1 MRLGLSRGSNVS
13 KKQITIFVVSLL
25 INALLIFCLVIG
37 YLKMS
42 LVHKELFYSE
52 VQYKLVELDGLI
64 ENQKKNDWSEPNLV
78 TTQLGDVLNGLDVA
92 TNSGKYSGWLSNDE
106 RMTMEHLDSALSQY
120 PHDELYKFSVL
131 TKNDKKEFEE
141 LHSKLQNVGFGM
153 NMTISNDWKTF
164 INKSE
169 KLLAL
174 LENT

>member
-1 MRLGLSRGSNVS
+1 MS
-13 KKQITIFVVSLL
+13 KKQKTIFVISLL
-25 INALLIFCLVIG
+25 VNALLIVCLAIG
-37 YLKMS
+37 YLRIS

-64 ENQKKNDWSEPNLV
+64 EHQKKNDWSDPNLV

-92 TNSGKYSGWLSNDE
+92 INSGKYSSWLSNNE
-106 RMTMEHLDSALSQY
+106 RMTMERLDYTLRLY

-131 TKNDKKEFEE
+131 TESDKKEFED
-141 LHSKLQNVGFGM
+141 LQSKLKNVGFGM
-153 NMTISNDWKTF
+153 NMTISKDWKTF

-174 LENT
+174 LESN

>member
-1 MRLGLSRGSNVS
+1 MS
-13 KKQITIFVVSLL
+13 KKQRTVFVISLL
-25 INALLIFCLVIG
+25 VNVLLIVCLVVG
-37 YLKMS
+37 YLKMD

-64 ENQKKNDWSEPNLV
+64 EHQKKNDWSEPNLV

-92 TNSGKYSGWLSNDE
+92 TDSGKYSGWLSNNE
-106 RMTMEHLDSALSQY
+106 RMTMERLDNALRQY
-120 PHDELYKFSVL
+120 PHDELYEFSVL
-131 TKNDKKEFEE
+131 TQSDKDNFED
-141 LHSKLQNVGFGM
+141 LQSKLQNVGFGM

-174 LENT
+174 FYND

>member
-1 MRLGLSRGSNVS
+1 MS
-13 KKQITIFVVSLL
+13 KKQKTIFVVSLL
-25 INALLIFCLVIG
+25 INALLIVCLVIG
-37 YLKMS
+37 YLKMN

-64 ENQKKNDWSEPNLV
+64 EHQKQNDWSESNLV

-106 RMTMEHLDSALSQY
+106 RMTMERLDNALRQY

-131 TKNDKKEFEE
+131 TQSDKNDFED
-141 LHSKLQNVGFGM
+141 LQSKLQNVGFGM

-164 INKSE
+164 IKKSG
-169 KLLAL
+169 KLLSL
-174 LENT
+174 LEHK

>member
-1 MRLGLSRGSNVS
+1 MS
-13 KKQITIFVVSLL
+13 KKQKTIFVVSLL
-25 INALLIFCLVIG
+25 VNVLLIVCVVIG
-37 YLKMS
+37 YLKIS

-52 VQYKLVELDGLI
+52 VQHKLVELAGLI
-64 ENQKKNDWSEPNLV
+64 EHQKKNDWSEPNLA

-106 RMTMEHLDSALSQY
+106 RMTMERLDYALRQY
-120 PHDELYKFSVL
+120 PHDELYKFSIL
-131 TKNDKKEFEE
+131 TQSDKNDFED
-141 LHSKLQNVGFGM
+141 LQSKLQNVGFGM

-174 LENT
+174 LGNN